1 MDRVG
6 PFHRDYQAWAFLE
19 VFEEG
24 DKNFEAAESELEA
37 QPMSI
42 EQPVVVGL
50 LAEENQ
56 QKQTFDLVAVV
67 AAVVEDVANAM
78 IEAPVEAEVH
88 QDVDQA
94 QKWVCIQDKLQA
106 LSTLQEHRVVESPA
120 CLDRQPQDRFVGEVL
135 LAQGQHRRTQ
145 G

>member
-6 PFHRDYQAWAFLE
+6 PFHRDYRAWAFLE

-37 QPMSI
+37 RPMSI
-42 EQPVVVGL
+42 EQAQPVVVGL
-50 LAEENQ
+50 LAGENQ

-67 AAVVEDVANAM
+67 AAVVEDVAM
-78 IEAPVEAEVH
+78 FEAPVEAEVH
-88 QDVDQA
+88 QEVDLA
-94 QKWVCIQDKLQA
+94 RKWVCIQDKLQA

-120 CLDRQPQDRFVGEVL
+120 CLDRQPQDRFAGEVL
-135 LAQGQHRRTQ
+135 PARGQHRMSK